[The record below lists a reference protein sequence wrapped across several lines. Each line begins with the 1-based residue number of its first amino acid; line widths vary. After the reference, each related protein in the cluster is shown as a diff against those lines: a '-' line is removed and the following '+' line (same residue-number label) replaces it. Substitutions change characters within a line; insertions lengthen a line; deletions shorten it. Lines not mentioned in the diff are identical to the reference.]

1 MNFVGVVVVG
11 SGKKL
16 IRGRNSYGRGRRGVG
31 ESDKHKIRLPMASER
46 IQPINA
52 KTFPDPNLELI
63 LIGAK
68 KYLWIGRYLFDTE
81 K

>member
-1 MNFVGVVVVG
+1 M
-11 SGKKL
+11 S
-16 IRGRNSYGRGRRGVG
+16 
-31 ESDKHKIRLPMASER
+31 ESDKHKIRLAMASER

-81 K
+81 KQK